1 MSRITTPLL
10 IGLLALLM
18 AAGPAWAQA
27 PDCVAALKRGEDVP
41 CQLVLKEGV
50 KAPFRGV
57 LLSPAQSK
65 KVQADI
71 ATLEAA
77 YDEQKKLTES
87 ARAERDTAR
96 EESKAVVTDMLQ
108 SGQRLERA
116 NADLIEASK
125 TLDASNRE
133 LADAVEKMPT
143 RMTLILTA
151 SLIAVAAFAGGYGIA
166 KILN

>member
-1 MSRITTPLL
+1 MSRIATPMLV
-10 IGLLALLM
+10 GLLALLM
-18 AAGPAWAQA
+18 AAGPALAQA
-27 PDCVAALKRGEDVP
+27 PDCVAALQRGEDVP
-41 CQLVLKEGV
+41 CQLVLKEGG

-71 ATLEAA
+71 ATLETA
-77 YDEQKKLTES
+77 YAEQKKLTEA
-87 ARAERDTAR
+87 ARAERDSAR